1 MKWGARESLN
11 SRASVNSGKETW
23 GWPRR
28 PDFCGASQ
36 LLTSP
41 LCRPGRARR
50 GFGDRTREQPG
61 RLGRREGQG
70 RRKESG
76 PPLPP
81 PRPSG
86 CPPRLPRARRSRRP
100 SSRRS
105 RRWRRRGR
113 SRLQEPLETES
124 PAAAGQR
131 TGGRVSTEGQAQV
144 VSRIPIHFPH
154 LKPENSG
161 PHKVFLVPGEI
172 SN

>member
-1 MKWGARESLN
+1 MKWGTRESN
-11 SRASVNSGKETW
+11 SRASLNSGERKM
-23 GWPRR
+23 GMVKR
-28 PDFCGASQ
+28 PGVCGASQ

-41 LCRPGRARR
+41 LCLSGRARHR
-50 GFGDRTREQPG
+50 FDNQTREQPG
-61 RLGRREGQG
+61 RLGQREGQG
-70 RRKESG
+70 LRKESG

-86 CPPRLPRARRSRRP
+86 CAPRLPPARRSRRG

-131 TGGRVSTEGQAQV
+131 TGGRVSSEGQAQV
-144 VSRIPIHFPH
+144 VSRDPARTGAQRPASAGQFGGR
-154 LKPENSG
+154 L
-161 PHKVFLVPGEI
+161 
-172 SN
+172 